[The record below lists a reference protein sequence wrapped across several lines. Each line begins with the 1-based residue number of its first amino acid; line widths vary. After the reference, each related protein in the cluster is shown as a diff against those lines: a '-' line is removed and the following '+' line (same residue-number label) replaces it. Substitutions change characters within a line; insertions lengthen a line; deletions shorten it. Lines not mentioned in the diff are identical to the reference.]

1 MSYDTRG
8 QKKSTP
14 YHRIN
19 KNRINKNGIGKI
31 IENLLKSPNLPCMKT
46 KSMHKLKWK

>member
-1 MSYDTRG
+1 MSYDTMG

-19 KNRINKNGIGKI
+19 KNGIRKI
-31 IENLLKSPNLPCMKT
+31 IENLLKSHNLPCMI
-46 KSMHKLKWK
+46 